1 MWAKSR
7 LQACAPGR
15 QVVHRE
21 AHALCFPAHPN
32 KLHLE
37 DSQFKGDRMLSMEG
51 RRSNVYTLTERDNS
65 PCSAAREFSEPY
77 LGLCG
82 SFITY
87 EERIK

>member
-7 LQACAPGR
+7 VQACAPGR

-37 DSQFKGDRMLSMEG
+37 DSRFKTGQNAQYGRQAIERLYPDRKGQLSMLS
-51 RRSNVYTLTERDNS
+51 S
-65 PCSAAREFSEPY
+65 PGI
-77 LGLCG
+77 L
-82 SFITY
+82 
-87 EERIK
+87 